1 MELHSSIRGFLL
13 SQAASGGGDRP
24 VDAAA
29 IAGAINRPRETV
41 IRALRVM
48 RDELGEVTYT
58 PATDGGFGLPRR
70 PADGEGTAAVVPR
83 RDARMTFAAADAAEG

>member
-58 PATDGGFGLPRR
+58 PAADGGL
-70 PADGEGTAAVVPR
+70 DC
-83 RDARMTFAAADAAEG
+83 RDVRLTEKGRQQSYHDETHA